1 MTTDSRIISVQIWLA
16 REGAAYTLPNPG
28 GTVGRESKPGA
39 DDPAAWVSIGFISGF
54 DLGEKADRREV
65 MVAVPGRVVR
75 WDVIKTNQKI
85 DVSWTCEQLPPLA
98 IELITGSQP
107 LTGASTQFNPGA
119 GGQKRFWLKAQ
130 AYDHNDIPIKTVDLF
145 GCLYADSLQFGTEV
159 ARCKM
164 NFESIYSTKQ
174 SGVISA

>member
-1 MTTDSRIISVQIWLA
+1 MLPSRCSPTWYQKDGKPNVAGWNAA
-16 REGAAYTLPNPG
+16 RLRAF
-28 GTVGRESKPGA
+28 R
-39 DDPAAWVSIGFISGF
+39 
-54 DLGEKADRREV
+54 
-65 MVAVPGRVVR
+65 
-75 WDVIKTNQKI
+75 
-85 DVSWTCEQLPPLA
+85 A

-145 GCLYADSLQFGTEV
+145 GCLYADSLQFGNEV